1 MAQEKKISVAYATAV
16 SLGAIIGSGI
26 FVLSGTVI
34 ALAGSFSLL
43 AFAFVGFISLI
54 IAFELGELTSI
65 YPELRGSSYS
75 FAYEAFGSNL
85 GFVTGVLMYFS
96 YATSVPAIALGF
108 GSYLSSLLGFGSPLL
123 YAIALIVV
131 LHVVNL
137 LGVQKAAEADFYLV
151 TIKVAVLVY
160 FVVFALVVS
169 KVNLSHF
176 TVPKDVGYG
185 FLESMQGII
194 FAYSG
199 FQSVSTIAPDVK
211 GGGKGAARA
220 IVYSVLISFVL
231 YVLVTVSLMSLA
243 PASSFTEA
251 ADPLSFA
258 LSYAHAPDYVYLVID
273 LGALMATTSATLA
286 TILTSANVIYQ
297 ISADGLLPK
306 FFAKYDKKRDVP
318 VTGVLVTLAVSI
330 VTLFAGNV
338 YVIASISNFGLLFT
352 YLMTSL
358 AIFKLRRQGVVG
370 SFKTPGYPY
379 LPFIS
384 LVGLL
389 IVFVG
394 MPREALLIG
403 LITTLILLMV
413 YAIVREGKREFPEK
427 VRLFEEVEKL
437 LKGKDTS

>member
-1 MAQEKKISVAYATAV
+1 MSGEQRKISVAYATAV

-34 ALAGSFSLL
+34 SLAGALSLV

-54 IAFELGELTSI
+54 LAFELGELTSV
-65 YPELRGSSYS
+65 YPQLRGSSYS

-85 GFVTGVLMYFS
+85 GFVTGLLMYFS

-108 GSYLSSLLGFGSPLL
+108 GSYLSALLGFGSPLL

-131 LHVVNL
+131 LSVVNL
-137 LGVQKAAEADFYLV
+137 LGVQKAAETDFYLV
-151 TIKVAVLVY
+151 AIKVAVLVY
-160 FVVFALVVS
+160 FVVFALIVS
-169 KVNLSHF
+169 KFNPSHF
-176 TVPKDVGYG
+176 TIPTNAGYG
-185 FLESMQGII
+185 FFESMQGII

-211 GGGKGAARA
+211 GGGNGAAKA

-243 PASSFTEA
+243 PASSFKIA

-258 LSYAHAPDYVYLVID
+258 LNYVHAPDYVYLVVD
-273 LGALMATTSATLA
+273 VGALMATTSATLA

-297 ISADGLLPK
+297 VSADGLLPK

-318 VTGVLVTLAVSI
+318 VNGILITLIVSI
-330 VTLFAGNV
+330 ATLFAGNV

-352 YLMTSL
+352 YLMTTL
-358 AIFKLRRQGVVG
+358 AVFKLRRQGVVG

-379 LPFIS
+379 LPMVS

-389 IVFVG
+389 VVFIG
-394 MPREALLIG
+394 MPKEALLIG
-403 LITTLILLMV
+403 VITTLVLLMI
-413 YAIVREGKREFPEK
+413 YAIIREGKRTSPEK
-427 VRLFEEVEKL
+427 VRLFEEVERFFEGHK
-437 LKGKDTS
+437 T